1 MILEL
6 KNLTKMYDD
15 KNGVASFNLAVERG
29 EFITLLGP
37 SGCGK
42 TTTLNL
48 IGGFLQADSGE
59 ILMEGKDISS
69 LPPEARKVSTV
80 FQNYALF
87 PHLNVLE
94 NVAYGIRFFRKYSK
108 KKALLAAEEFVHLVG
123 LSGYEKSNIGNLS
136 GGQQQRVALA
146 RSIATGAELLLLDE
160 PLSNL
165 DVALRTHLRKELKEI
180 QRKTKT
186 TMIYV
191 THDQEEGLSLS
202 DRIVVMDKGLI
213 VQIGS
218 PREIYYKPV
227 NSYVA
232 DFVGKSNFL
241 EDEKGNQYILRPED
255 VNIIEKPGG
264 KYIIEQMVFL
274 GHRTEYIL
282 RNGEEKVEVHLQ
294 GIRGKDFNLGDSVDI
309 EILFKSKLN
318 NG

>member
-1 MILEL
+1 
-6 KNLTKMYDD
+6 MYDPE
-15 KNGVASFNLAVERG
+15 NGVKDFNLDVKRG

-48 IGGFLQADSGE
+48 VGGFLQADYGE
-59 ILMEGKDISS
+59 IFMDGKDISND
-69 LPPEARKVSTV
+69 PPELRPLSTV

-94 NVAYGIRFFRKYSK
+94 NVAYGIKHFRKFQK
-108 KKALLAAEEFVHLVG
+108 KKALKAAEEFVNLVG
-123 LSGYEKSNIGNLS
+123 LTGYETTKIGNLS

-165 DVALRTHLRKELKEI
+165 DVALRNHLRRELKDL
-180 QRKTKT
+180 QKKTDT

-202 DRIVVMDKGLI
+202 DRIVVMDKGKI
-213 VQIGS
+213 VQTGR
-218 PREIYYKPV
+218 PEDIYYSPA

-232 DFVGKSNFL
+232 NFVGRSNFIK
-241 EDEKGNQYILRPED
+241 DEEGNQYILRPED
-255 VNIIEKPGG
+255 TKLIKNPQG
-264 KYIIEQMVFL
+264 KYIIEEMIFL
-274 GHRTEYIL
+274 GHKTEIVL
-282 RNGEEKVEVHLQ
+282 SNDGQKLEAHLK
-294 GIRGKDFNLGDSVDI
+294 GIQAKDFNIGDRVDI
-309 EILFKSKLN
+309 EILYKSRLQDA
-318 NG
+318 